1 MAGWHYSNSWKLAL
15 PQTRSSAKA
24 ILSKA
29 YWVNRSESCPGHV
42 KRISPRNT
50 SGSVSQ
56 SFALFDLSKLSG
68 DRYDKYQQLVRKLCI
83 ACFKHYLLVS
93 LFQFVLYIHQCWL
106 DPTSCLSQIYHLLL
120 LKLLVISFFLCLFC
134 VKMTVFNQ
142 NWLILIEIFRKLK
155 IILFRL
161 VFLWA

>member
-1 MAGWHYSNSWKLAL
+1 MFCTIWFAETVGWPIWQYLL
-15 PQTRSSAKA
+15 
-24 ILSKA
+24 
-29 YWVNRSESCPGHV
+29 
-42 KRISPRNT
+42 
-50 SGSVSQ
+50 
-56 SFALFDLSKLSG
+56 D
-68 DRYDKYQQLVRKLCI
+68 KLCVV
-83 ACFKHYLLVS
+83 CFKHYLLVS

-155 IILFRL
+155 IILFRNL
-161 VFLWA
+161 CFSGLNLPLAGLIWKIKSNISTFSKKILRNVR